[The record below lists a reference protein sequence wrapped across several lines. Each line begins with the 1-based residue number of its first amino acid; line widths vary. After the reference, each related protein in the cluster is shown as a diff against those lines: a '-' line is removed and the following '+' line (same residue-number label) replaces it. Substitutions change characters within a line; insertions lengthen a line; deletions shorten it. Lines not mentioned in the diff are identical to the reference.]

1 MVLNDRLELQLWAS
15 EFFLTERIPEH
26 IMDPDTPWDD
36 FDAWIGD
43 HIATPFENFTGS
55 EVWDLIAELA
65 NYTYATR
72 GKQS

>member
-26 IMDPDTPWDD
+26 IMDPDTSWDD

-43 HIATPFENFTGS
+43 HIATPFENFNGS